1 LWVRH
6 DQGENVF
13 RGILRRMA
21 QWALRETREGP
32 LSLGFR
38 LGHVKGDPQIYR
50 AVVYDK
56 GAYILH
62 MLRQVIGP
70 AAFRQALVS
79 FQAEHRFAKAG
90 TEHLQEALQRASG
103 RDLSAY
109 FREWVYGTRLP
120 QLRLAHRTE
129 PGTTGFRTL
138 VEVGATDL
146 PGTVPLEIAVVHG
159 AGRETRTVMLEPGG
173 GSFTVETAARPRKV
187 ELNADRDLLLT
198 VTGS

>member
-1 LWVRH
+1 
-6 DQGENVF
+6 
-13 RGILRRMA
+13 M
-21 QWALRETREGP
+21 
-32 LSLGFR
+32 
-38 LGHVKGDPQIYR
+38 KGDPQIYR

-62 MLRQVIGP
+62 MLRQVIGDD
-70 AAFRQALVS
+70 AFRRALMS

-90 TEHLQEALQRASG
+90 TAHLEEAFERASG

-109 FREWVYGTRLP
+109 IREWVYGTRLP
-120 QLRLAHRTE
+120 RLRLAHRTE
-129 PGTTGFRTL
+129 PEGSGFRTL

-146 PGTVPLEIAVVHG
+146 PGTVPLEIAVVHR

-187 ELNADRDLLLT
+187 EVNGDRDLLVT